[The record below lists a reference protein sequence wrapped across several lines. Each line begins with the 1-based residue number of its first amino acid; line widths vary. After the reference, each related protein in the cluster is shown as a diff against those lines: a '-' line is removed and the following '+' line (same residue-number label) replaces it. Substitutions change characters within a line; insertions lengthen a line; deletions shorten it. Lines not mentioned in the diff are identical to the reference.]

1 MLVSMLTALYMMM
14 RLAEQLG
21 VRCVRQQDA
30 LPYVVSQPLP
40 WQVHYVSHSRRGS
53 KAEEHEGQRRNSLG
67 VYRKNST
74 SSNGQ
79 PVQARSACADKA
91 ATTIQHQYRKY
102 QQKKH
107 TQTK

>member
-1 MLVSMLTALYMMM
+1 MFHLP
-14 RLAEQLG
+14 QLG
-21 VRCVRQQDA
+21 VRWVRQQDA
-30 LPYVVSQPLP
+30 LPYMVSQPLP

-53 KAEEHEGQRRNSLG
+53 KAEEFEGQRRNSMG

-79 PVQARSACADKA
+79 PVPISPAYADKA
-91 ATTIQHQYRKY
+91 AATIQHQYRKY

-107 TQTK
+107 KEAK

>member
-21 VRCVRQQDA
+21 VRLVRQPDA
-30 LPYVVSQPLP
+30 LPYMVSQPLP

-53 KAEEHEGQRRNSLG
+53 KADE
-67 VYRKNST
+67 ST

-79 PVQARSACADKA
+79 PVLVNPAFADKA
-91 ATTIQHQYRKY
+91 AATIQHQYRKY

-107 TQTK
+107 KDAK